1 MRKIAIIGA
10 GNMGGAIANGLLGGA
25 LATDYEVAVANPSNG
40 KLERLKSAHP
50 SVSVTN
56 SNKDAV
62 TGADIIILAVKP
74 WLIKEVIEEILLS
87 FNVEDVTVVSLAA
100 GISVEELCGMFD
112 DPVRAAC
119 SVTRVMPNTAIA
131 VGESMTFI
139 CGDHADKGKVDELNR
154 IFGAMGSSAVIPE
167 RLMGAAM
174 ALCSCGIAYGMRY
187 VRAATEG
194 AVELGLY
201 PDQAKE
207 YIFQTL
213 RGAVA
218 LLQSTGANPES
229 EIDRVTTPGGV
240 TIKGLNAMERNG
252 FTTAVIEGLKA
263 SVVK

>member
-10 GNMGGAIANGLLGGA
+10 GNMGAAIASGILGSQ
-25 LATDYEVAVANPSNG
+25 LASEYQVAVSNPSNQ
-40 KLERLKSAHP
+40 KLDRLKSLYPA
-50 SVSVTN
+50 VVTTN
-56 SNKDAV
+56 SNKEAV
-62 TGADIIILAVKP
+62 IGADVIILAVKP
-74 WLIKEVIEEILLS
+74 WLVEEVIKEVAMS
-87 FNVEDVTVVSLAA
+87 FDIEDVTVASLAA
-100 GISVEELCGMFD
+100 GISVDDLCGMFENSTQ
-112 DPVRAAC
+112 AAY

-131 VGESMTFI
+131 VGESMTFV
-139 CGDHADKGKVDELNR
+139 CGDFAAKDKIDELHR
-154 IFGAMGSSAVIPE
+154 IFNGMGRCAVIPE

-174 ALCSCGIAYGMRY
+174 SLCSCGIAYAMRY

-213 RGAVA
+213 RGSVA

-252 FTTAVIEGLKA
+252 FSTAVIEGLKA
-263 SVVK
+263 SVK